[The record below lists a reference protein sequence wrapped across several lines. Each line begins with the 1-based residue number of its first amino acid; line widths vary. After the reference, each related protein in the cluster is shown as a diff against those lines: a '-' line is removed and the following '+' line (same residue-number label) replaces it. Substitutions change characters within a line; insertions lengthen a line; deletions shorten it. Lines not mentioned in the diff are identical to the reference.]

1 MSLDMYH
8 RPWRLVPNRIRGTGG
23 REIDK
28 LRGIYPPR
36 DDSSGSEAWI
46 GSVTRVGNPPPDEP
60 HRGCSEVTLPDGRT
74 MYLFEAINL
83 APEEVLGPR
92 HLALHGK
99 DTLGMLIKYLDA
111 KKQYILQAH
120 PTRPWAK
127 KMWDSDF
134 GKEESWYVIG
144 TRDDTAEPAYILL
157 GFKEGV
163 TREKFE
169 ELYRK
174 DDLPA
179 LEKLCHKIPVHKG
192 ETYFVGGGVPHALG
206 EGCFVIE
213 VQEPCDITVVPVT
226 PKKRYEAMKAM
237 VGDDPRLKME
247 DEKLHDERMLG
258 AFIYD
263 GCDEEENLRRWRIP
277 PRLIRGGDWGAEHY
291 IISPRETGFFSYT
304 RLELKAGAPL
314 GDVSLRDTSV
324 SLRDTGFPQV
334 GIVLEG
340 EGSLRWEGG
349 ELPLRRGD
357 ELFLPYR
364 IPGAEFAAGN
374 PGLQVILCHP
384 EGAG

>member
-1 MSLDMYH
+1 MDNALYH
-8 RPWRLVPNRIRGTGG
+8 QPWRLRPNKIRGAGG

-28 LRGIYPPR
+28 LRGVYPPR
-36 DDSSGSEAWI
+36 DDPAGSEAWI

-60 HRGCSEVTLPDGRT
+60 HRGCSEVLLPDGRG

-83 APEEVLGPR
+83 NPAEVLGPR
-92 HLALHGK
+92 HLARHGK

-111 KKQYILQAH
+111 QKQYILQAH

-127 KMWDSDF
+127 KMWNSDF

-157 GFKEGV
+157 GFREGI

-169 ELYRK
+169 KLYRR

-179 LEKLCHKIPVHKG
+179 LEKLCHKIQVKTG
-192 ETYFVGGGVPHALG
+192 ETYFVGGGLPHALG

-213 VQEPCDITVVPVT
+213 VQEPSDITVAPIT
-226 PKKRYEAMKAM
+226 PKKLYEAM
-237 VGDDPRLKME
+237 VGDDPRFKLE
-247 DEKLHDERMLG
+247 DEKLYDERMLG

-263 GCDEEENLRRWRIP
+263 GCDEAENLRRWKIP
-277 PRLIRGGDWGAEHY
+277 PRLIRGGEWGAEHY
-291 IISPRETGFFSYT
+291 IISPRETGFFSYA
-304 RLELKAGAPL
+304 RLDLTGQGPAP
-314 GDVSLRDTSV
+314 LRDTSV

-357 ELFLPYR
+357 EMFLPYR
-364 IPGAEFAAGN
+364 IPGAEFSG
-374 PGLQVILCHP
+374 PGLSVVLCHP
-384 EGAG
+384 EGAL

>member
-1 MSLDMYH
+1 MPDMYH
-8 RPWRLVPNRIRGTGG
+8 QPWKLEPNKIRGAGG

-28 LRGIYPPR
+28 LRGVYPPR
-36 DDSSGSEAWI
+36 DDPAGSEAWI
-46 GSVTRVGNPPPDEP
+46 GSVTRVGNPPPGEP
-60 HRGCSEVTLPDGRT
+60 HRGCSEVTLPDGRR

-92 HLALHGK
+92 HLARHGK

-111 KKQYILQAH
+111 QKQYILQAH

-169 ELYRK
+169 ELYRR

-179 LEKLCHKIPVHKG
+179 LEKLCHKIRVRPG

-213 VQEPCDITVVPVT
+213 VQEPSDITVVPIT

-237 VGDDPRLKME
+237 VGNDPRLKME
-247 DEKLHDERMLG
+247 DEKLYDERMLG

-263 GCDEEENLRRWRIP
+263 GCDEAENLRRWRIP
-277 PRLIRGGDWGAEHY
+277 PRLIREGDWGAEHY
-291 IISPRETGFFSYT
+291 IISPRETSFFSYT
-304 RLELKAGAPL
+304 RLDLNGPVPGPAP
-314 GDVSLRDTSV
+314 
-324 SLRDTGFPQV
+324 LRDTGFPQAA
-334 GIVLEG
+334 IVLEG
-340 EGSLRWEGG
+340 EGRLRWDGG
-349 ELPLRRGD
+349 GLSIRRGD
-357 ELFLPYR
+357 ELFLPCL
-364 IPGAEFAAGN
+364 IPGAEFSG
-374 PGLQVILCHP
+374 PGLSVILCHP
-384 EGAG
+384 EGANQERQE

>member
-1 MSLDMYH
+1 
-8 RPWRLVPNRIRGTGG
+8 
-23 REIDK
+23 
-28 LRGIYPPR
+28 
-36 DDSSGSEAWI
+36 
-46 GSVTRVGNPPPDEP
+46 
-60 HRGCSEVTLPDGRT
+60 

-92 HLALHGK
+92 HLARHGK

-111 KKQYILQAH
+111 QKQYILQAH

-127 KMWDSDF
+127 KMWNSDF

-157 GFKEGV
+157 GFKEGI
-163 TREKFE
+163 TRERFE

-179 LEKLCHKIPVHKG
+179 LEKLCHKIQVKTG

-213 VQEPCDITVVPVT
+213 VQEPSDITVVPIT
-226 PKKRYEAMKAM
+226 QKKRYETIKAM
-237 VGDDPRLKME
+237 TGKEPSFKME
-247 DEKLHDERMLG
+247 DEALYDGRMLG

-263 GCDEEENLRRWRIP
+263 GCDEAENLRRWRIP
-277 PRLIRGGDWGAEHY
+277 PRLIRSGDWGAEHY

-304 RLELKAGAPL
+304 RLDLRGSPGSPAP
-314 GDVSLRDTSV
+314 
-324 SLRDTGFPQV
+324 LRDTGFPQV

-340 EGSLRWEGG
+340 EGILRWEGA
-349 ELPLRRGD
+349 ELSLRRGD
-357 ELFLPYR
+357 EFFLPYL
-364 IPGAEFAAGN
+364 IPGAEFSG
-374 PGLQVILCHP
+374 PGLSVILCHP
-384 EGAG
+384 EGANEEQPQVVD

>member
-1 MSLDMYH
+1 
-8 RPWRLVPNRIRGTGG
+8 
-23 REIDK
+23 
-28 LRGIYPPR
+28 
-36 DDSSGSEAWI
+36 
-46 GSVTRVGNPPPDEP
+46 
-60 HRGCSEVTLPDGRT
+60 
-74 MYLFEAINL
+74 MYLFEAIDL
-83 APEEVLGPR
+83 APQEILGPQ

-111 KKQYILQAH
+111 QKQYLLQAH
-120 PTRPWAK
+120 PNRPWAK
-127 KMWDSDF
+127 KMWNSDF

-163 TREKFE
+163 TRERFE
-169 ELYRK
+169 ELYRR

-179 LEKLCHKIPVHKG
+179 LEELCHKIRVKTG

-213 VQEPCDITVVPVT
+213 VQEPSDITVVPIS
-226 PKKRYEAMKAM
+226 PHKRYEAMKAM
-237 VGDDPRLKME
+237 VGADPRLKQE
-247 DEKLHDERMLG
+247 DEALYNERMLG

-263 GCDEEENLRRWRIP
+263 GCDEAENLRRWRIP
-277 PRLIRGGDWGAEHY
+277 PRLVRQGDWGAEHY
-291 IISPRETGFFSYT
+291 IISPRETSFFSYT
-304 RLELKAGAPL
+304 RLELKG
-314 GDVSLRDTSV
+314 RDPASPQDRSV

-349 ELPLRRGD
+349 ELSLRRGE

-364 IPGAEFAAGN
+364 IPGAEFSAGV
-374 PGLQVILCHP
+374 PGLSVVLCHP
-384 EGAG
+384 EGAR